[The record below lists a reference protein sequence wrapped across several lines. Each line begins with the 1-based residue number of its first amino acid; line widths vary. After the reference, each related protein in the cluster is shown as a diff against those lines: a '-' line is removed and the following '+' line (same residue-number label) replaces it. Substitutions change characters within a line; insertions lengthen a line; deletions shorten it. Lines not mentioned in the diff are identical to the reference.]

1 MSYAINVSYYVSQ
14 SLIHFAKKGES
25 IAVYRLHFGRQNST
39 FDCNT
44 AIAWKFG
51 TSLGKNLALEIG
63 KMFFLM
69 V

>member
-44 AIAWKFG
+44 AFG
-51 TSLGKNLALEIG
+51 TSLGENLALERG
-63 KMFFLM
+63 KTFFLM